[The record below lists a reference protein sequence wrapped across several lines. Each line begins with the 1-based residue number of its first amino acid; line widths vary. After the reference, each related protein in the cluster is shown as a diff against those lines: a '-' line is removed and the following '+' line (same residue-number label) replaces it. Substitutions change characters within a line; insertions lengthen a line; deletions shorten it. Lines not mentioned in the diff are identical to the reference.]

1 MTSFKVPLDIR
12 QRLSAPWTQ
21 MVVMWL
27 MYVQSRQ
34 LSYINHILSQL
45 QFQGDL
51 GFALCKKKAHF
62 MFQLQ

>member
-1 MTSFKVPLDIR
+1 MTSFKVPLEIR
-12 QRLSAPWTQ
+12 QRFNVPRTQ
-21 MVVMWL
+21 MVVMCL

-45 QFQGDL
+45 QFQRDL
-51 GFALCKKKAHF
+51 GFALSRKKAHF